1 MADEQENPTADP
13 EQSSVGADA
22 SVTNAAAA
30 DVEAALSDQ
39 TLDDQAENTG
49 TAGDEDGA
57 AHDTEAQAVDATG
70 DDAAAEEP
78 ADDDTSAEADDDTSA
93 ESGDDTGP
101 DVEQDEEGVAEVK
114 EHATKLLGS
123 DEEEGAVP
131 SAYRV
136 QPGIPSGLDPGKAE
150 DRDVLPKPKS

>member
-1 MADEQENPTADP
+1 MADEQQNPTAEP
-13 EQSSVGADA
+13 EQGSVGADA

-39 TLDDQAENTG
+39 TLDDQAEDTG

-57 AHDTEAQAVDATG
+57 ADDTEAEAVDVSDDATG
-70 DDAAAEEP
+70 DDDAAAADEP
-78 ADDDTSAEADDDTSA
+78 ADDDTSAEAD
-93 ESGDDTGP
+93 DDTGP

-114 EHATKLLGS
+114 EHATNLLGS

-131 SAYRV
+131 SEYRV
-136 QPGIPSGLDPGKAE
+136 PPGIPSGLDPGKPQ
-150 DRDVLPKPKS
+150 DRDIPPKPTS